1 MLTRF
6 RQSMPMDVIIPVVSA
21 LAISLLV
28 LPATHPKR
36 FAALM
41 TLADA
46 AYAWFLYA
54 DDVDKL
60 NDAISSLEDA
70 LICGPAGDSEISGTR
85 HRICIMLAARF
96 DATKRMD
103 HLQRA
108 ISRYRSMNI
117 IETGAEKHGMELL
130 GFANEIKQQF
140 DASGDTN
147 HLNTA
152 ISFYRQAVAKI
163 APSSEGHFNALVNL
177 SAALWNRFMKGGQHI
192 DLHEAI
198 DVSKRALGLQ
208 SLPHVDRSP
217 ALNNLANAL
226 WTRFTQEGQPIDL
239 FEAIASNRQNLE
251 LQPLCH
257 PTRAQTLTNLAN
269 ALGTRFEHRLGQI
282 TDLNEAISF
291 NREALEIRAGS
302 HPLRSKSLNNLANAL
317 RIRFDHAGDQSD
329 LDQSISLSRQA
340 LELRPHPHPFRSS
353 TLNNLAIAL
362 DTKFDYEHQRILLD
376 EAISLY
382 RETLIL
388 RPAPHPFRSKSLD
401 NLAPALKT
409 RFKEGGHTGDLD
421 ESISLHREALKLGSQ
436 THPHWRLSLSGLA
449 GVLLLRF
456 QRDGVRTD
464 LDDAISLRKQV
475 LELEPSTDPRSLH
488 NLASALLVR
497 FEQGG
502 DADLDQ
508 VVSLYRQAVELQAST
523 QPDRSSSLGGL
534 AKALGT
540 RFERNGDRVDLDDAI
555 SFNKQSL
562 ELQPSSHAG
571 RSRSLFLLGV
581 LLVHAHSLTGKYLE
595 QAMTAYRDA
604 TQCLSQSASL
614 RLRIVNSWI
623 FHAQAY
629 QHISAIEA
637 YEVALQ
643 ALPQVVALSF
653 DIQSRL
659 EALNIEN
666 AFSLARRASR
676 CALLAGNLEKAIEF
690 LEAGRSVFWS
700 QVLSLRSPVDQLH
713 DINPNLADKLK
724 MVGEALELGSHRNTS
739 AELSDNLKRLTL
751 DQETSRLNRLN
762 EEWEEA
768 IKEARKL
775 KGFEDFLRS
784 PRISSLKPA
793 VSGCTVVILV
803 ANDNCSDCL
812 IMTSTRIEHISLPR
826 LHNGALLCLSNLIQT
841 AISQLP
847 ISSSLVDQAGDRIVE
862 LLGKE
867 RAGKVSNGPLASS
880 DDIFKAVLSM
890 LWVEVIKPIV
900 NLLDIKVSRQNTLD
914 HLPTY
919 KIP

>member
-1 MLTRF
+1 
-6 RQSMPMDVIIPVVSA
+6 MPMDIIIPVVFV
-21 LAISLLV
+21 LTISLDV

-36 FAALM
+36 FAVLM

-46 AYAWFLYA
+46 SYAWFLCT

-60 NDAISSLEDA
+60 NSAISSLEDA
-70 LICGPAGDSEISGTR
+70 LICGPEGDSEISGTR

-96 DATKRMD
+96 DATKRMH

-117 IETGAEKHGMELL
+117 IETGAEKHGVELL
-130 GFANEIKQQF
+130 GFAVKVQQQF

-177 SAALWNRFMKGGQHI
+177 SAALWSRFMKGGQQI

-208 SLPHVDRSP
+208 SLPHVDRSVP
-217 ALNNLANAL
+217 LNNLANAL
-226 WTRFTQEGQPIDL
+226 WTRFMQDGQPIDL
-239 FEAIASNRQNLE
+239 SEAIASNRQNLE
-251 LQPLCH
+251 LQPLSH
-257 PTRAQTLTNLAN
+257 PTRALTLTNLAN
-269 ALGTRFEHRLGQI
+269 ALGTRFEHGLGQI

-329 LDQSISLSRQA
+329 LDLSISLSRQA

-353 TLNNLAIAL
+353 TLNNLANAL
-362 DTKFDYEHQRILLD
+362 HTKFHHEHQRILLD

-388 RPAPHPFRSKSLD
+388 RPAPNPLRSKSLD
-401 NLAPALKT
+401 NLASALST
-409 RFKEGGHTGDLD
+409 RFDEGGHAGDLD
-421 ESISLHREALKLGSQ
+421 ESISLHREALKLGSP
-436 THPHWRLSLSGLA
+436 THPLRRLSLSGLA
-449 GVLLLRF
+449 DVLLHRF

-475 LELEPSTDPRSLH
+475 LDLKPSDPGSLY

-508 VVSLYRQAVELQAST
+508 AVSLFRQAIKLQAPT
-523 QPDRSSSLGGL
+523 HPHRSSSLSGL
-534 AKALGT
+534 AKALGI

-555 SFNKQSL
+555 SLNKQSL
-562 ELQPSSHAG
+562 ELEPSSHAG
-571 RSRSLFLLGV
+571 RSRSLFLSAV

-614 RLRIVNSWI
+614 RLRIANSWI
-623 FHAQAY
+623 FHAQEY
-629 QHISAIEA
+629 QDISAIEA

-880 DDIFKAVLSM
+880 DDIFKAVLRT